1 MASQVISNTYN
12 TTTAVQIPD
21 NATNV
26 RVVIRGGSGGA
37 GGTDGGNVGG
47 VIGYSRTG
55 TFRYKTNF
63 VSRNITAVVG
73 LAGGNGANNAGS
85 GGSGSAGGSALASG
99 GRGGNAA
106 GAARGGYSGGGGGGG
121 GASAIVNNSGTAI
134 LVAGGG
140 GGSGG
145 ASWERNGL
153 NGNNAGNWS
162 TTAGTIGAGGAG
174 GDAGFDGGGGGG
186 GGGGLPGGGG
196 GFAGVDQS
204 TGGGG
209 GGGGGSYY
217 NSDIFDILDTGFLD
231 TGNGAVSIVYDFWTP
246 EITELRIAPNPQDSN
261 TGVPSNTVTITWSV
275 INANSVSITDIGTNL
290 PLSGSR
296 TFSTGLQ
303 SVAGSNSP
311 ATKVYTLTA
320 CAGSQCTTSTVTAQV
335 FNDNTPNT
343 FKIPDQLNK
352 EPQEILTITT
362 QEITGIDMPTF
373 VVCGPGVTVQIDGG
387 GFSTQRIIT
396 NGQRLIL
403 KVETE
408 PFNTDENGL
417 VNEKNVYVTIGT
429 VTFPFLVQ
437 TRPPVVLEL
446 FDFGD
451 NQFTIPYPK
460 IDTTDEVPKPYI
472 GSPTIVEEAISDWQV
487 ELENPFGV
495 QIKAKDIKYSPPNT
509 TGFIDV
515 SSQNTTQ
522 AEVNVKRQGDID
534 FDDGNWKTPN
544 VSNL

>member
-1 MASQVISNTYN
+1 MASQLISNTYSS
-12 TTTAVQIPD
+12 TTAVQIPD

-26 RVVIRGGSGGA
+26 RVAIRGGAGGA
-37 GGTDGGNVGG
+37 GGTDAGNTGGG
-47 VIGYSRTG
+47 IGFSRTG
-55 TFRYKTNF
+55 TFQYKVNF

-73 LAGGNGANNAGS
+73 LAGGNGANNAPI
-85 GGSGSAGGSALASG
+85 GGAGSAGSSTLAAG

-106 GAARGGYSGGGGGGG
+106 GQARDGYSGGGGGGG
-121 GASAIVNNSGTAI
+121 GASAIINNAGTAI

-140 GGSGG
+140 GGGGG
-145 ASWERNGL
+145 ASWQRNG
-153 NGNNAGNWS
+153 NKGGNAGGWS
-162 TTAGTIGAGGAG
+162 TTGGTVSAGGNG
-174 GDAGFDGGGGGG
+174 GDASFDGGGGGG
-186 GGGGLPGGGG
+186 GGGGVSGGNGG
-196 GFAGVDQS
+196 AAGVDES

-217 NSDIFDILDTGFLD
+217 NSNIFDILDAGNVD
-231 TGNGAVSIVYDFWTP
+231 SGNGAVSIVYDLWTP
-246 EITELRIAPNPQDSN
+246 EITEFTIAPDPQTSG
-261 TGVPSNTVTITWSV
+261 TGVPSDVVTITWSV
-275 INANSVSITDIGTNL
+275 VNANSVSITDIGTDL

-296 TFSTGLQ
+296 TINTGLQ

-320 CAGSQCTTSTVTAQV
+320 CAGSECTTSTVTAQV

-352 EPQEILTITT
+352 EPQEILTIIT

-373 VVCGPGVTVQIDGG
+373 VVCGPGVTVETDGG
-387 GFSTQRIIT
+387 GFGTQRIIT
-396 NGQRLIL
+396 NGQRIRLR
-403 KVETE
+403 VETN

-417 VNEKNVYVTIGT
+417 VSDKNVYITIGT

-460 IDTTDEVPKPYI
+460 IDTTDEIPKPYI
-472 GSPTIVEEAISDWQV
+472 GSPTIVEDTASDWQV